1 MKRLRWVTEGSSSW
15 EVDLSTPATLDGV
28 ARPIS
33 QDGPLPLGLSRGTRL
48 TRPKQ
53 LHFIHT
59 FMSSFFVPSYSPF
72 HGFCLHR
79 SLTLPLSNDWFTSLL
94 GSFDIQKFVTS
105 VKNAQSSSDS
115 SLLQVIGKHLSDK
128 SFYAFGFC
136 SEFLITSNDT
146 LLVGYESREDL
157 KAARKKAVFHHKFP
171 NHNLTLEAACP
182 GLFIDKHGK
191 YWDVPVSVAAD
202 MASVSS
208 DSGASYH
215 LSLQHIS
222 GLAKAVEGNDSDE
235 IPASLLP
242 GLSLKSAFAFK
253 KNLDLWRSQAKKQKL
268 VQPFDILLSNP
279 HVSASAIIGA
289 VGTALLGD
297 NASIPHVDD
306 QPEGFRRFNLYA
318 SGRKSAIMADLFST
332 LSVTAQ
338 HGNFQRWFFDLSRI
352 HLRLDVPSGSKFLSA
367 AACVAQNLYD
377 SKQPPIQAVQA
388 VCPNATLS
396 LQQQLVGPFSLRV
409 DSTIS
414 VDLKN
419 QDWKKVNVENPV
431 FAIEYALHV
440 LGSAKAIAWYAPKQK
455 EFMVELRFFER

>member
-1 MKRLRWVTEGSSSW
+1 MNRLRWVMDGSSIW
-15 EVDLSTPATLDGV
+15 EVDVSTPTTIDGV
-28 ARPIS
+28 ARPLAH
-33 QDGPLPLGLSRGTRL
+33 DGPLPLGLSRGTRL
-48 TRPKQ
+48 SRPKQ
-53 LHFIHT
+53 LQFFHK
-59 FMSSFFVPSYSPF
+59 FMASPFVPCFSPF
-72 HGFCLHR
+72 HGFSLQR

-94 GSFDIQKFVTS
+94 GSFDLQKFYTS
-105 VKNAQSSSDS
+105 VKNAHPSDS
-115 SLLQVIGKHLSDK
+115 SLLQVIGRQLCDK

-136 SEFLITSNDT
+136 SEFLVTSNDT
-146 LLVGYESREDL
+146 LLVGYESREDI
-157 KAARKKAVFHHKFP
+157 KAARKKAVFQHKFP
-171 NHNLTLEAACP
+171 NHNLILEAACP

-202 MASVSS
+202 VASVSW

-222 GLAKAVEGNDSDE
+222 GSAKAVEGNDSGE
-235 IPASLLP
+235 VPTSLLP
-242 GLSLKSAFAFK
+242 GLSLKSAFSFR
-253 KNLDLWRSQAKKQKL
+253 KNFDLWRSQSKKQKL
-268 VQPFDILLSNP
+268 VQPFDVLLSNP
-279 HVSASAIIGA
+279 HISASAVIGA

-297 NASIPHVDD
+297 NASRPNVDVE
-306 QPEGFRRFNLYA
+306 PEGFRRFNLYA
-318 SGRKSAIMADLFST
+318 SGHKSAILGDLFST

-367 AACVAQNLYD
+367 AACVSQHLYD

-388 VCPNATLS
+388 VCPNVTLS
-396 LQQQLVGPFSLRV
+396 LQQQLVGPFSLRF
-409 DSTIS
+409 DSTVA

-419 QDWKKVNVENPV
+419 RDWKNVNLENPV
-431 FAIEYALHV
+431 FAIEYALQV